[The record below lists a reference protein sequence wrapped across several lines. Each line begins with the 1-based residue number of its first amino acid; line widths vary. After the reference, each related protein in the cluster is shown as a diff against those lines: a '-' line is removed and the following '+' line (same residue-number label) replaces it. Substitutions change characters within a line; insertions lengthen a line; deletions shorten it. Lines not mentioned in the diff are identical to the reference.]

1 MVKIMSNTFEKWFA
15 SYLKQDE
22 SEIRVLLNNK
32 IATRFLIIWSIFE
45 AKCFN
50 GFMQVNKIENC
61 SAAIIGKR
69 CFNIKKFSNALEHF
83 HKRYQ
88 DKRIYRNLMYGQK
101 SKELDN
107 ILHKDICSLS
117 SNESIYFLLFV
128 IYRYRNNIFHGNKGV
143 SSWLRYE
150 EQIEHCIKVMQLFLE
165 LEKP

>member
-1 MVKIMSNTFEKWFA
+1 MVKIMPNTFEKWFA

-32 IATRFLIIWSIFE
+32 IAIRFLIIWSIFE
-45 AKCFN
+45 AKYFN
-50 GFMQVNKIENC
+50 GFMQVNKIKNC
-61 SAAIIGKR
+61 SNAIIGKS
-69 CFNIKKFSNALEHF
+69 CFNITKYSNALEHF

-88 DKRIYRNLMYGQK
+88 DKRIYKNLMHGQK

-107 ILHKDICSLS
+107 ILHKDIRSLS